1 MKRINTI
8 FALAAGIAMFASC
21 DINKTPVWS
30 DDNAFAAF
38 DKTAI
43 SVKEDAGLVKIPVTI
58 ASIDP
63 VEVAVT
69 YAAVDTLGAENG
81 VNFKFTNESGVL
93 SFDGEQ
99 RTAYIEVEIIDKPGV
114 FTGDIKF
121 AIDLT
126 GAGDL
131 NLGSNKTCVVTI
143 TDNDHPLAAILG
155 AYNGVDETR
164 GTTWTMEVRKDPTD
178 TKTVWFYNICCFG
191 SGWAGDDIM
200 YYGTVDIDAGTIT
213 IPLGQESEYVY
224 SNGNPVVLYNLDIN
238 QQYINDTGSYVITIK
253 EDGKRL
259 EFQKDYG
266 LIAYIPDTGTIGRI
280 AAGSYATKQ

>member
-38 DKTAI
+38 DKTAV
-43 SVKEDAGLVKIPVTI
+43 SVKEDVGSVKIPVTI

-69 YAAVDTLGAENG
+69 YAAVDTLGAASG
-81 VNFKFTNESGVL
+81 VNFKLTNESGVL
-93 SFDGEQ
+93 AFDGEQ
-99 RTAYIEVEIIDKPGV
+99 RTAYIEIEIIDQPGV
-114 FTGDIKF
+114 YTGDIKF

-143 TDNDHPLAAILG
+143 TDNDHPLASILG
-155 AYNGVDETR
+155 TYTGVDETR
-164 GTTWTMEVRKDPTD
+164 GTTWELEVRKDPND

-191 SGWAGDDIM
+191 SDWAGDDIM
-200 YYGTVDIDAGTIT
+200 YYGTVDIEAGTIT
-213 IPLGQESEYVY
+213 IPLGQDSEYVY
-224 SNGNPVVLYNLDIN
+224 SNGNAVTLCNLDIN
-238 QQYINDTGSYVITIK
+238 QEYINDTGSYVITIK
-253 EDGKRL
+253 EDGQRL

-266 LIAYIPDTGTIGRI
+266 LCAYIFDAGAIGRC

>member
-1 MKRINTI
+1 MKRINSI
-8 FALAAGIAMFASC
+8 IALAAGLAMFASC

-38 DKTAI
+38 DNTAI

-69 YAAVDTLGAENG
+69 YAAADTLGAENG

-93 SFDGEQ
+93 AFDGEQ

-114 FTGDIKF
+114 FTGDLKF
-121 AIDLT
+121 SIELT

-131 NLGSNKTCVVTI
+131 NLGSNRTCVVTI

-155 AYNGVDETR
+155 TYTVVDSVAGESF
-164 GTTWTMEVRKDPTD
+164 TMEIRKDASD
-178 TKTVWFYNICCFG
+178 LKTVWFYNLGNLG
-191 SGWAGDDIM
+191 SWAGDDIM
-200 YYGTVDIDAGTIT
+200 YYGTADLTAGTIT
-213 IPLGQESEYVY
+213 IPLGQDSEYLY
-224 SNGNPVVLYNLDIN
+224 SGSTPVTLAALDAKFES
-238 QQYINDTGSYVITIK
+238 YETSGSYVMTIEDGGNTIK
-253 EDGKRL
+253 FEAERGFYCFLK
-259 EFQKDYG
+259 G
-266 LIAYIPDTGTIGRI
+266 LGYIGYVRHG
-280 AAGSYATKQ
+280 AVATKQ